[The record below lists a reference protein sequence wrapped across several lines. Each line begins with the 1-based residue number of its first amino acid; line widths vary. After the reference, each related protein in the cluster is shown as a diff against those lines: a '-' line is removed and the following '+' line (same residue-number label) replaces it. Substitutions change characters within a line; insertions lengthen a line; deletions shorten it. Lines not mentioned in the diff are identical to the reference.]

1 MTPTAAQQAALA
13 RYARQHER
21 HLKFLRH
28 SPREER
34 WIPFADDR
42 ERAEFKDAVIGA
54 AVFFAFIAALIWLPS
69 LMVRLEQ
76 IA

>member
-1 MTPTAAQQAALA
+1 MSTTLDQQRALE

-21 HLKFLRH
+21 ELRFLRH

-42 ERAEFKDAVIGA
+42 ERAEFKDAVIGVVA
-54 AVFFAFIAALIWLPS
+54 LIAFIGTLIFLPAL
-69 LMVRLEQ
+69 MGAQ
-76 IA
+76 

>member
-1 MTPTAAQQAALA
+1 MSTTIDQQRALE

-34 WIPFADDR
+34 WLPFVEER
-42 ERAEFKDAVIGA
+42 ERTEFRDAVIGI
-54 AVFFAFIAALIWLPS
+54 VCLIAFIGTLIALPV
-69 LMVRLEQ
+69 LMGG
-76 IA
+76 

>member
-1 MTPTAAQQAALA
+1 MSTTLDQQRALE

-21 HLKFLRH
+21 ELRFLRH

-42 ERAEFKDAVIGA
+42 ERAEFKDAVIGTL
-54 AVFFAFIAALIWLPS
+54 VFAAFIGALIFLPV
-69 LMVRLEQ
+69 LMGVQ
-76 IA
+76 